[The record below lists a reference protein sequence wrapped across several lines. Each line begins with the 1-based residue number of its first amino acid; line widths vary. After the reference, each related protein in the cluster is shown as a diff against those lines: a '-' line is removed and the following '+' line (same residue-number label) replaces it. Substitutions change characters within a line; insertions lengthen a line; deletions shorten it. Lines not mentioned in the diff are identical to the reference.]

1 MDIKP
6 SYKTKLSN
14 INTFIF
20 DVDGVMT
27 DGTVI
32 LSSSGEMVRTM
43 HTKDGLAIRKAVDA
57 GFNVAIIS
65 GGNSEMVKNRMNY
78 LGVKDVFLKVSDKIE
93 VFEDY
98 LIMNQI
104 TAENVLYMG
113 DDLPDYEVMTKVGL
127 ATCPADACPEIKSIA
142 EYISH
147 KNGGD
152 GCVRDVI
159 EQVMKVNNKW
169 HQQIQNL

>member
-6 SYKTKLSN
+6 SYKTKLKD

-32 LSSSGEMVRTM
+32 LSSSGEMVRKM
-43 HTKDGLAIRKAVDA
+43 HTKDGLAIRMAIDA
-57 GFNVAIIS
+57 GFNIAIIS
-65 GGNSEMVKNRMNY
+65 GGNSEMVKDRMNY
-78 LGVKDVFLKVSDKIE
+78 LGVKDVFLKVHDKIE
-93 VFEDY
+93 VYENY
-98 LIMNQI
+98 MIMNQVE
-104 TAENVLYMG
+104 AKNVLYMG

-127 ATCPADACPEIKSIA
+127 PTCPQDACEEIKSIS
-142 EYISH
+142 EYISD
-147 KNGGD
+147 KKGGD

-159 EQVMKVNNKW
+159 SQVLKLNNKW
-169 HQQIQNL
+169 M

>member
-1 MDIKP
+1 MDIQP
-6 SYKTKLSN
+6 SYKTKLN
-14 INTFIF
+14 DINTFIF

-32 LSSSGEMVRTM
+32 LSSSGEMVRKM
-43 HTKDGLAIRKAVDA
+43 HTKDGLAIRMAIDA
-57 GFNVAIIS
+57 GFNIAIIS

-78 LGVKDVFLKVSDKIE
+78 LGVKDVFLKVHDKIE
-93 VFEDY
+93 VFENY

-104 TAENVLYMG
+104 EAKNVLYMG

-127 ATCPADACPEIKSIA
+127 ATCPQDACPEIKSIS
-142 EYISH
+142 EYISD
-147 KNGGD
+147 KNGGE

-159 EQVMKVNNKW
+159 SQVLKLNNKW
-169 HQQIQNL
+169 F

>member
-6 SYKTKLSN
+6 SYKTKLN
-14 INTFIF
+14 DINTFIF

-32 LSSSGEMVRTM
+32 LSSSGEMVRKM

-78 LGVKDVFLKVSDKIE
+78 LGVKDVYLKVQDKIE
-93 VFEDY
+93 VFENY

-104 TAENVLYMG
+104 EPKNVLYMG

-127 ATCPADACPEIKSIA
+127 ATCPQDACPEIKGIS
-142 EYISH
+142 EYISN
-147 KNGGD
+147 KNGGE

-159 EQVMKVNNKW
+159 EQVLKLNDKW
-169 HQQIQNL
+169 F

>member
-1 MDIKP
+1 MEIKP
-6 SYKTKLSN
+6 SYKTKLKD

-32 LSSSGEMVRTM
+32 LSSSGEMVRKM

-57 GFNVAIIS
+57 GYRIAIIS
-65 GGNSEMVKNRMNY
+65 GGNSQMVKNRMNY
-78 LGVKDVFLKVSDKIE
+78 LGVKDVFLKVNDKIE
-93 VFEDY
+93 VFENY
-98 LIMNQI
+98 LILEQI
-104 TAENVLYMG
+104 EAKNVLYMG
-113 DDLPDYEVMTKVGL
+113 DDLPDYDVMTKVGL
-127 ATCPADACPEIKSIA
+127 ATCPQDACPEIKSIS
-142 EYISH
+142 EYISD

-159 EQVMKVNNKW
+159 EQVLKLNNQW
-169 HQQIQNL
+169 F

>member
-6 SYKTKLSN
+6 SYKTKLKN

-43 HTKDGLAIRKAVDA
+43 HTKDGLAIRKAVDT
-57 GFNVAIIS
+57 GYNVAVIS
-65 GGNSEMVKNRMNY
+65 GGNSDMVKDRMNY
-78 LGVKDVFLKVSDKIE
+78 LGVKDVFLKVQDKIE

-127 ATCPADACPEIKSIA
+127 ATCPNDACPEIKSIS
-142 EYISH
+142 EYVSH
-147 KNGGD
+147 KNGGN

-159 EQVMKVNNKW
+159 EQVLKLNNNW
-169 HQQIQNL
+169 F

>member
-6 SYKTKLSN
+6 SYKTKLKD

-32 LSSSGEMVRTM
+32 LSSSGEMVRKM
-43 HTKDGLAIRKAVDA
+43 HTKDGLAIRMAIDA
-57 GFNVAIIS
+57 GYNIAIIS
-65 GGNSEMVKNRMNY
+65 GGNSEMVKTRMNY
-78 LGVKDVFLKVSDKIE
+78 LGVKDVFLKVHDKIE
-93 VFEDY
+93 VFENY
-98 LIMNQI
+98 LIMEQI
-104 TAENVLYMG
+104 EAKNVLYMG

-127 ATCPADACPEIKSIA
+127 ATCPQDACPEIKSIA
-142 EYISH
+142 EYVSD
-147 KNGGD
+147 KKGGE

-159 EQVMKVNNKW
+159 EQVLKLNNQW
-169 HQQIQNL
+169 F

>member
-6 SYKTKLSN
+6 SYKTKLN
-14 INTFIF
+14 DINTFIF

-43 HTKDGLAIRKAVDA
+43 HTKDGLAIRMAIDA
-57 GFNVAIIS
+57 GFNIAIIS
-65 GGNSEMVKNRMNY
+65 GGNSEMVKDRMNY
-78 LGVKDVFLKVSDKIE
+78 LGVKDVFLKVQDKIE
-93 VFEDY
+93 VFENY
-98 LIMNQI
+98 MIMNQVE
-104 TAENVLYMG
+104 AKNVLYMG

-127 ATCPADACPEIKSIA
+127 PTCPQDACPEIKSIS
-142 EYISH
+142 EYISD
-147 KNGGD
+147 KKGGE

-159 EQVMKVNNKW
+159 SQVLKLNDKW
-169 HQQIQNL
+169 F